1 MLAESKTLERR
12 VQDSGIRGARP
23 VDNRVVSR
31 NDREVIGG
39 GLLRLLADT
48 LVLEYATRHIAWI
61 GASLRRVDGSLAC
74 YPYGTLALSVDR
86 ISHRVLAL
94 GMQIPTHLT
103 ELCSMSSIT
112 PMPPGVHAD
121 AAVLRVAAGHE
132 AVLNDIDTLLVTLP
146 LDADNDTAILLA
158 DLRSLHL
165 ELIRVFRLDP
175 PAHGASVRDATRQD
189 TGSR

>member
-1 MLAESKTLERR
+1 M
-12 VQDSGIRGARP
+12 
-23 VDNRVVSR
+23 VSR

-48 LVLEYATRHIAWI
+48 LVLEYATRHIAWV

-86 ISHRVLAL
+86 ICHRVLAL
-94 GMQIPTHLT
+94 GMQIPTHLAD
-103 ELCSMSSIT
+103 LCSMSSIT

-132 AVLNDIDTLLVTLP
+132 AILNDIDTLLVTLP
-146 LDADNDTAILLA
+146 LDADNDTANLLA
-158 DLRSLHL
+158 DLRSLHFGL
-165 ELIRVFRLDP
+165 MKVFRLN
-175 PAHGASVRDATRQD
+175 PAAQGASVPDATRQD